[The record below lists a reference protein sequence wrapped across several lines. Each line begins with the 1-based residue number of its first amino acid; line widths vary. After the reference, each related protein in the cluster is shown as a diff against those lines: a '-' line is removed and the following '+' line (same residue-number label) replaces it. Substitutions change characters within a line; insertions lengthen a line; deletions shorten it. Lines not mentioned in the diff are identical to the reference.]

1 MKIEGTTM
9 KLGEMPFYWRIKK
22 SQKEIHDFLPSRM
35 SYSFEFLPDLDLIQH
50 KPTKLLLQNLEKM
63 YLENSNIG
71 FLQDG
76 HNLAKGYGED
86 FYKFIRKNLNLFS
99 VKNIL
104 EIGCGA
110 CFLLEKLS
118 TDGFKVEGIDPS
130 PIAIRAGKKKIFM
143 LYLSFFLLNLSALN
157 QILYF
162 TWMF

>member
-104 EIGCGA
+104 EIGC
-110 CFLLEKLS
+110 
-118 TDGFKVEGIDPS
+118 
-130 PIAIRAGKKKIFM
+130 
-143 LYLSFFLLNLSALN
+143 
-157 QILYF
+157 
-162 TWMF
+162 

>member
-86 FYKFIRKNLNLFS
+86 FYKFI
-99 VKNIL
+99 
-104 EIGCGA
+104 
-110 CFLLEKLS
+110 KLTKGS
-118 TDGFKVEGIDPS
+118 IT
-130 PIAIRAGKKKIFM
+130 
-143 LYLSFFLLNLSALN
+143 SFFIAKMISLLIISMRYIYN
-157 QILYF
+157 
-162 TWMF
+162 